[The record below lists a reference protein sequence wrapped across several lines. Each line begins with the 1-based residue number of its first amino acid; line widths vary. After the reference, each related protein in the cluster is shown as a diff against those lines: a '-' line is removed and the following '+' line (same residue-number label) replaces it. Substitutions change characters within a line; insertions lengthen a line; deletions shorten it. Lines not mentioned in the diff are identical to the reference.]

1 MSSTSNRTILHKKMM
16 AVAGLIWFFYIVFHL
31 FSVSTLHSG
40 EASFN
45 DFFMGLNGS
54 VFYPVLL
61 ALLGLTILFHVYIA
75 ITRQL
80 NNNSSVGERYKKPY
94 PKAIPRAVAWLGA
107 FVMFGFIIIH
117 SFQMLTTK
125 TVDLYSQLHLI
136 FSHPIMLAIYGFGI
150 LALST
155 HLYHGL
161 TNVLQTLGF
170 SSNKPHNLAL
180 VIVVVIGL
188 GFASIPIGILYA

>member
-1 MSSTSNRTILHKKMM
+1 MNSTNNRTILLKKMM
-16 AVAGLIWFFYIVFHL
+16 AVAGLTWFFYIVFHL
-31 FSVSTLHSG
+31 FSVLTFHSG

-45 DFFMGLNGS
+45 DFFMWLNGS

-61 ALLGLTILFHVYIA
+61 ALLGSTILFHVYIA

-94 PKAIPRAVAWLGA
+94 PKAIPRTVAWLGA

-125 TVDLYSQLHLI
+125 TADLYSQLHLI
-136 FSHPIMLAIYGFGI
+136 FSHPMMLAIYGFGI
-150 LALST
+150 LVLST
-155 HLYHGL
+155 HLHHGL

-180 VIVVVIGL
+180 VIVIAIGL